1 MPSAIRQSLIRNKEL
16 TVMTNANASFL
27 TRHRW
32 MVATAAIAAA
42 VVLFASLS
50 RDPAVPVRAVTAQ
63 RSTIRSVVSTNGK
76 VEPLQNFEAHTP
88 IGTTVKKILVR
99 EGDHVRKGQLLVQLD
114 DAEARSQAAR
124 AKAQVLAADA
134 DVSAVEKGGNREEVL
149 TLDSQITKART
160 STDTAQRNL
169 DALRSLQQQGAAAP
183 GEITNAEDQV
193 KRANAD
199 LNLLLEKQK
208 NRYSQPE
215 VARVEAQNSQ
225 AQAALTAAE
234 DVLNQLNIRAPFD
247 GIVYSLPVLL
257 GAYLNPG
264 DLVLQEADLSKV
276 RVRAFVDEPDVGRL
290 APGDRIDV
298 TWDAMPERTWQ
309 GTVSV
314 IPAVIKLHGTRNVG
328 ETTCI
333 VDNRDFK
340 LLPNVNVGV
349 TIITAEHRDV
359 LTVPREAVHQ
369 EDSKSYVYQIV
380 NNELQRR
387 YVQTSISNLT
397 QVEVAG
403 GLPENAVVALGS
415 ANSKPLRNGLAV
427 KVVH

>member
-1 MPSAIRQSLIRNKEL
+1 MPSAIRESLITNNEL
-16 TVMTNANASFL
+16 TVMTNLNASFL
-27 TRHRW
+27 TRYRW
-32 MVATAAIAAA
+32 IVATVAIAAA

-63 RSTIRSVVSTNGK
+63 RNTIRSVVSTNGK

-99 EGDHVRKGQLLVQLD
+99 EGDHIKKGQLLVQLD

-134 DVSAVEKGGNREEVL
+134 DFTAVEKGGNREEVL

-160 STDTAQRNL
+160 SADTAQRNL
-169 DALRSLQQQGAAAP
+169 DALRSLQQQGAASP
-183 GEITNAEDQV
+183 GEITNAQDQV
-193 KRANAD
+193 KRADAD
-199 LNLLLEKQK
+199 LNLLLQKQK

-215 VARVEAQNSQ
+215 VARVEAQKSQ

-234 DVLNQLNIRAPFD
+234 DLLNQLNIRAPFD

-257 GAYLNPG
+257 GAYVNPG
-264 DLVLQEADLSKV
+264 DLVLQAADLSKV

-290 APGDRIDV
+290 AAGDRIDV
-298 TWDAMPERTWQ
+298 TWDAMPERNWQ

-359 LTVPREAVHQ
+359 LTVPRESVHQ

-397 QVEVAG
+397 QVEIAG